1 MVQDQFHVC
10 PRRCLDENCCY
21 QLFVSSS
28 SEILE
33 HEDLKGKIKT
43 ACLGSLLL
51 PDQRNRLEDQY
62 LTDKEVEN
70 SMIRKHSSQVFS
82 FLSVSGSWF
91 GGLWFHKDYVYVP
104 IRTM

>member
-10 PRRCLDENCCY
+10 PRRCLDDNCCY

-33 HEDLKGKIKT
+33 HEELKGKIKT

-82 FLSVSGSWF
+82 FLYVSGSWF